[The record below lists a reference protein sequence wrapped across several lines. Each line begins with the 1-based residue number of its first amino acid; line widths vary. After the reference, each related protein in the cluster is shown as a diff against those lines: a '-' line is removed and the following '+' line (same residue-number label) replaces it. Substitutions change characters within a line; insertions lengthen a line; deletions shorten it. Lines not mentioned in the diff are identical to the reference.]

1 MSKKS
6 KIEGHPDPYAVDRL
20 AKIPPGVKTG
30 ILKAWLYGACFFFI
44 VFTPIASSLD
54 WLDLMAVL
62 YGVLVLAVE
71 YLGNTLI
78 LWMNTPDKP
87 TKKYLPHEIDRKSFL
102 SLFATA
108 GYVLVVFVLVNL
120 TLYLL
125 FDVWGLP
132 PLGLALSES
141 TADPFTFA
149 FLFLFYDYLWISLRG
164 LVKRA
169 LGKRKKVQP

>member
-125 FDVWGLP
+125 FDVLGLP

-141 TADPFTFA
+141 TADPITFA
-149 FLFLFYDYLWISLRG
+149 LLFWFFDFLWITVRG
-164 LVKRA
+164 LVKKA
-169 LGKRKKVQP
+169 LAKRKKVQP

>member
-6 KIEGHPDPYAVDRL
+6 KTEGRLDPYAVDWL
-20 AKIPPGVKTG
+20 GKVPPGIKTAL
-30 ILKAWLYGACFFFI
+30 LKFWLYGACFFFI
-44 VFTPIASSLD
+44 VFTPIASTLD
-54 WLDLMAVL
+54 WLDLMGVL
-62 YGVLVLAVE
+62 YGVLVLAIE

-78 LWMNTPDKP
+78 LWMDTPDKP
-87 TKKYLPHEIDRKSFL
+87 TRKYLPHEINRKSFL
-102 SLFATA
+102 SLLGTA

-141 TADPFTFA
+141 TADPITFGV
-149 FLFLFYDYLWISLRG
+149 LFLLYDFLWITLRSLA
-164 LVKRA
+164 KKA
-169 LGKRKKVQP
+169 LAKRKRVQS